1 MVPPVKLTAL
11 REAAIQACDAF
22 IGTIRDAHDKFSPL
36 IAAIDPGLS
45 AFRANGSKMVFW
57 HG

>member
-36 IAAIDPGLS
+36 IAAIVSTGS
-45 AFRANGSKMVFW
+45 AVESLP
-57 HG
+57 